1 MLQALNNI
9 AVLYHY
15 QGSKASDKKEFELA
29 QNHFKKAS
37 SYWKKAIRLA
47 SKRYWSSKLV
57 KNKQRVKWNW
67 DLIKRSHLAYLDN
80 FFG

>member
-15 QGSKASDKKEFELA
+15 QGSKASDKKEFELT

-47 SKRYWSSKLV
+47 PNNYIEA
-57 KNKQRVKWNW
+57 QNW
-67 DLIKRSHLAYLDN
+67 LKINRELSEIET
-80 FFG
+80 

>member
-29 QNHFKKAS
+29 QNNFKKAS

-47 SKRYWSSKLV
+47 SKLY
-57 KNKQRVKWNW
+57 
-67 DLIKRSHLAYLDN
+67 
-80 FFG
+80 